1 MGVMDAGAQLKPVH
15 TVRNGPPLV
24 HAAAFIPID
33 LGRDIFS
40 GVVGVAICSGPL
52 GAVAFEQSGPGVGIF
67 RSVDEQRPPRGKRS
81 LPAEIGGYPAVHT
94 GIKGQG
100 GGAGSLAAEGPDA
113 VVIGLTALP
122 AAGRDGLVL
131 APAAVGEGQL
141 IGVVVA
147 ERRNPA
153 GGTADLGGQHLALV
167 LHLLAGHRAA
177 AHRGQGA
184 LRLGD
189 RSGQIGDVALIEVAG
204 QVLLPGAL
212 AAVVQG
218 HHGLSALQG
227 AQALAVALQVGQ
239 HHLKSPLLVGGH
251 AVVNEGNLN
260 HLLVPVGVEHQGA
273 AGSGVIRPRN
283 GGAVHGSVVNGE
295 HGLVAAG
302 AHHGQFRRTG
312 GLVRPHV
319 GDGKAQ
325 GARLGL
331 VVVHHPEG
339 QGVGGVV
346 QGRAQVV
353 HDGKGAELQCLGV
366 LILGHGDPDL
376 LHPLAI
382 GKGHVKDI
390 AGIGVLGVFRGDAG
404 VGGLRIQVHQLL
416 RFSVLRR
423 GGLVL
428 LYGIGH
434 AQIAVGAVLY
444 AVHGVDAAE
453 IIALQVLLGHH
464 EVLAHSAVHNL
475 PVAGVQHIPLIGLR
489 LHVNGQGD
497 VGLIG
502 GAHHLHRLLRLSGGL
517 RLADGLVLHAGQRVL
532 HLNDNIVGAGRRAV
546 CGAAVLQLGQGGLI
560 GDVGHRPALGAAQTV
575 DLDDGGIAALLRHH
589 LEVGKGKGAVGEGG
603 LPVLRH
609 GHRVAVLVHNGQFLR
624 PLRQIGQR
632 LLGYQPQ
639 GHDQRQ
645 KQRQTSV
652 YHLLCTHRHFLL
664 TQAPRLSIL
673 VRVNPSAWNP
683 AAR

>member
-1 MGVMDAGAQLKPVH
+1 MGVMDTGAQLKPVH

-40 GVVGVAICSGPL
+40 GVVGVAIRSGPL
-52 GAVAFEQSGPGVGIF
+52 GAVAFEQPGPGVGIL
-67 RSVDEQRPPRGKRS
+67 RSVDEQRAPRGKRS
-81 LPAEIGGYPAVHT
+81 LPAEIGGYPVVHT
-94 GIKGQG
+94 WIKGQG
-100 GGAGSLAAEGPDA
+100 GGAGALAAEGPYA
-113 VVIGLTALP
+113 VVVGLSAIP

-131 APAAVGEGQL
+131 APATVGEGQL

-167 LHLLAGHRAA
+167 LHLLAGHCAA
-177 AHRGQGA
+177 AHRGQSA

-189 RSGQIGDVALIEVAG
+189 RAGQIGDVALIEVAG

-239 HHLKSPLLVGGH
+239 HHLEGPLLVGGH
-251 AVVNEGNLN
+251 AVVNEGDLN
-260 HLLVPVGVEHQGA
+260 HLLVPVGIEHQGA
-273 AGSGVIRPRN
+273 AGGGVIRARN
-283 GGAVHGSVVNGE
+283 GGAVHGGVVNGE

-302 AHHGQFRRTG
+302 AHNGQLRRTG

-353 HDGKGAELQCLGV
+353 HDGKGAELQSLGV
-366 LILGHGDPDL
+366 LILGHGNPDL
-376 LHPLAI
+376 LHPLAL

-390 AGIGVLGVFRGDAG
+390 AGIGVLGVLGGDAG
-404 VGGLRIQVHQLL
+404 VGRFRVQVHQLF
-416 RFSVLRR
+416 RFPALSR
-423 GGLVL
+423 GGLIL
-428 LYGIGH
+428 LRGIGH
-434 AQIAVGAVLY
+434 AQVAVGAVLH

-453 IIALQVLLGHH
+453 IVALQVLLGHH
-464 EVLAHSAVHNL
+464 KVLIYSAVHNL
-475 PVAGVQHIPLIGLR
+475 PVASVQHIPLVGLR
-489 LHVNGQGD
+489 LHVDGQGD
-497 VGLIG
+497 VGLRG

-517 RLADGLVLHAGQRVL
+517 RPTDGLVLRARQGVL
-532 HLNDNIVGAGRRAV
+532 HLDDDVVGAGRRAV
-546 CGAAVLQLGQGGLI
+546 GGAAVLQLGQGRLI
-560 GDVGHRPALGAAQTV
+560 GDVGHGTARRAAQAV
-575 DLDDGGIAALLRHH
+575 DLDDGGVAALLRHH
-589 LEVGKGKGAVGEGG
+589 LEVGKGKGAVGECG
-603 LPVLRH
+603 LPVLCH

-624 PLRQIGQR
+624 LRGQIGHGLARQ
-632 LLGYQPQ
+632 QA
-639 GHDQRQ
+639 QRQ
-645 KQRQTSV
+645 RQRQHKRYAPLKRLS
-652 YHLLCTHRHFLL
+652 HGHFLL
-664 TQAPRLSIL
+664 NTISSSPDLVPLS
-673 VRVNPSAWNP
+673 PSAWNP
-683 AAR
+683 GAH